1 MKFPRLLLIYG
12 YYIEHKVDL
21 LSNSTYETST
31 SMPRYSRG
39 KKTVGSCSWQS
50 KKTTTVCYCAPAQ
63 LSPFLY
69 NIISLL
75 LILNVHVRYYIS
87 FLDDSVFAFQEVKIL
102 TYGVINYKAFGIT
115 LNNPSTR
122 TYCTPQICDDTIFS

>member
-39 KKTVGSCSWQS
+39 KKRLVAVVGSSK

-69 NIISLL
+69 NI
-75 LILNVHVRYYIS
+75 NFFVVNFKR
-87 FLDDSVFAFQEVKIL
+87 A
-102 TYGVINYKAFGIT
+102 
-115 LNNPSTR
+115 R
-122 TYCTPQICDDTIFS
+122 